1 MGESQQLDH
10 QETPEPGKER
20 KTPADETDGLQAG
33 HVDQVDESQAQIEV
47 LTQSLEDESQPKDAL
62 SARLKSITAAL
73 ERTLAQCQQIE
84 TELAADQS
92 AANSQ
97 LEAQQQ
103 RIVDLERDKAKDLS
117 KLRTC
122 GNRSRRLGRAKKK
135 LARQLTEVENGRV
148 QLGRDLEICRSDKAT
163 LIRERD
169 QAEAK
174 IEDEKEQVK
183 WKLVR
188 ELAAVL
194 ADLSDL
200 AGKEPAP
207 VKGLKPFAVMQR
219 LLNWMENGVGGR
231 PMPFP
236 REPDLADGGLLW
248 LDPDAAGMDV
258 LLKKY
263 DWGHER
269 PFDGLAEGERKR
281 QFRLQRRGWSI
292 GGNVILLARV
302 TTMGTH

>member
-1 MGESQQLDH
+1 MDESQQLDH

-20 KTPADETDGLQAG
+20 KSPADQADGLLAG

-73 ERTLAQCQQIE
+73 ERTLAQYRQLE
-84 TELAADQS
+84 TELAAEQ
-92 AANSQ
+92 ATANSQ

-103 RIVDLERDKAKDLS
+103 RIVDLERDKEKDLS

-122 GNRSRRLGRAKKK
+122 RNRSRRLGRAIKK
-135 LARQLTEVENGRV
+135 LERQLTEVDRERD
-148 QLGRDLEICRSDKAT
+148 QLGRDLERCRSDKAT

-174 IEDEKEQVK
+174 AEDAKEQVK

-207 VKGLKPFAVMQR
+207 VKGLKPLAVMQR

-236 REPDLADGGLLW
+236 RAPDLADGGLLW
-248 LDPDAAGMDV
+248 LDPDAEGMDV
-258 LLKKY
+258 LLQKY
-263 DWGHER
+263 DWVPEH
-269 PFDGLAEGERKR
+269 PFEGLAEGERKR
-281 QFRLQRRGWSI
+281 QFRLQRRGWRI
-292 GGNVILLARV
+292 GGKVILLARV
-302 TTMGTH
+302 TTMGTR

>member
-1 MGESQQLDH
+1 MGESQQLDP

-33 HVDQVDESQAQIEV
+33 HVDQVDESRAQIEV
-47 LTQSLEDESQPKDAL
+47 RTQNLEEESPQKDAL
-62 SARLKSITAAL
+62 SARLQSITAAL
-73 ERTLAQCQQIE
+73 EQTLAECRQLE
-84 TELAADQS
+84 AELAAEQ
-92 AANSQ
+92 AAASSQ

-103 RIVDLERDKAKDLS
+103 RIVDLERDKEKDLS

-122 GNRSRRLGRAKKK
+122 RNRSRRLGRAKKK
-135 LARQLTEVENGRV
+135 LERQVTEVDRERD
-148 QLGRDLEICRSDKAT
+148 QLGRDLEICRSDKGT

-174 IEDEKEQVK
+174 VEDAKEQVK

-207 VKGLKPFAVMQR
+207 VKGLKPFAVLQR
-219 LLNWMENGVGGR
+219 LLDLVENGVGGR
-231 PMPFP
+231 PLPFP
-236 REPDLADGGLLW
+236 ADDGLLW
-248 LDPDAAGMDV
+248 LDPEAEGMEV
-258 LLKKY
+258 LLQQY

-269 PFDGLAEGERKR
+269 PFEGLAEGERKR

-292 GGNVILLARV
+292 GGKVILLARV
-302 TTMGTH
+302 TTMGTR